1 MLGGMGIDVATA
13 QLATSGEKR
22 MARLAQYRALL
33 HERMHTHRCIH
44 RQRMLICSI
53 TYSRRRWRK
62 TRGLLRTLTGIQ
74 LIGI

>member
-22 MARLAQYRALL
+22 MARLVQYRALL

-44 RQRMLICSI
+44 IDAY
-53 TYSRRRWRK
+53 T
-62 TRGLLRTLTGIQ
+62 
-74 LIGI
+74 